1 MSRNM
6 CTTWV
11 VPSRYITSATRLTLA
26 RYNESGIMN
35 KYVSPRRSAPAATAA
50 RGEKVDEMDAA
61 LMVFVNCLG
70 AVIMVS
76 VVGFHYLTAKPK
88 DAEL

>member
-1 MSRNM
+1 M
-6 CTTWV
+6 CTTLV
-11 VPSRYITSATRLTLA
+11 VPSRYIMPATRLNRIA
-26 RYNESGIMN
+26 RYNEGGIMN
-35 KYVSPRRSAPAATAA
+35 N
-50 RGEKVDEMDAA
+50 DEMDAA

-70 AVIMVS
+70 AVIMIS

>member
-1 MSRNM
+1 LPPSVL
-6 CTTWV
+6 TFALY
-11 VPSRYITSATRLTLA
+11 VPLCS
-26 RYNESGIMN
+26 
-35 KYVSPRRSAPAATAA
+35 
-50 RGEKVDEMDAA
+50 DEMDAA

>member
-35 KYVSPRRSAPAATAA
+35 N
-50 RGEKVDEMDAA
+50 DEMDAA

>member
-1 MSRNM
+1 M

-35 KYVSPRRSAPAATAA
+35 N
-50 RGEKVDEMDAA
+50 DEMDAA

-70 AVIMVS
+70 AKTKMKQLWLLAGKKMQGHMLVKLEI
-76 VVGFHYLTAKPK
+76 PR
-88 DAEL
+88 